1 MGKGLLLNWYTV
13 HPAFQ
18 GAVWYYCSMILIC
31 ISLRIMK
38 LDTFY
43 YTKWLLSIFFGEIH
57 IQMLFLNYLVSPFWL
72 IFGSYYLT

>member
-1 MGKGLLLNWYTV
+1 MGKRTPSQLVYCTSSLSE
-13 HPAFQ
+13 
-18 GAVWYYCSMILIC
+18 AVWYYHSMILIC

-72 IFGSYYLT
+72 IFRSYYLT